1 VASDLSVIE
10 NELWRAADQLR
21 ANAGILPSQYARP
34 VMGLLF
40 LRYADQKFSDIERD
54 VKPRAGSRVKLGPD
68 AYKSKGGI
76 YLTED
81 ARFARLLSLP
91 EDGNLG
97 KALTTAMRE
106 IEKYNPELADV
117 LPKDYQSIP
126 DDVLVELLRI
136 LNPLDFGGDAFGH
149 VYEYFMGA
157 FAKETM
163 QKGGEFY
170 TPASVVKLIVEI
182 LEPYHG
188 RILDPA
194 CGSGGMFVHSADF
207 VRRHQKSPDK
217 ELSIYG
223 VERTRETWRLAQM
236 NLAVHGLSGKILDAD
251 TYRDPIFEDVL
262 GFDFVMANP
271 PFNVSELDKSKLYDR
286 EGRYPFGVPTVDN
299 ANYVWISLFR
309 SKLNE
314 TGRAGFVMA
323 NSAVDARGSEQTIRQ
338 KLVEEG
344 SVDVIVITSSN
355 LFMTVTLPCTLW
367 FLDRAKANGPRA
379 DLTLF
384 IDARQ
389 IYQQVDR
396 ARREFTDA
404 QIESLANVVRL
415 WRKQPTE
422 NVHGSDAWLR
432 ERFPDLTYRDVEGL
446 CRVAT
451 RAEIEAQ
458 GWSLNPGRYVGQAQ
472 DANDDFDFKTRLGEL
487 REELQA
493 LNLRAAELQELVTR
507 DIDQVLNG

>member
-1 VASDLSVIE
+1 MASDLSVIE

-40 LRYADQKFSDIERD
+40 LKYADQKFSDIEKD
-54 VKPRAGSRVKLGPD
+54 VKPRAGSRVKPGPD
-68 AYKSKGGI
+68 AYKSKGAI
-76 YLTED
+76 YLTEN

-91 EDGNLG
+91 EDENLG

-106 IEKYNPELADV
+106 IEKHNPELADV

-251 TYRDPIFEDVL
+251 TYRDPIFEDVP

-271 PFNVSELDKSKLYDR
+271 PFNVSELDKSKLFDR

-299 ANYVWISLFR
+299 ANYLWISLFY
-309 SKLNE
+309 SKLSE
-314 TGRAGFVMA
+314 SGRAGFVMA
-323 NSAVDARGSEQTIRQ
+323 NSAVDARGGDQSIRR
-338 KLVEEG
+338 KLVETG
-344 SVDVIVITSSN
+344 AVDVILSTSPN
-355 LFMTVTLPCTLW
+355 LFMTVALPCTLW
-367 FLDRAKANGPRA
+367 FLDKAKVLTSRA
-379 DLTLF
+379 DQVLF
-384 IDARQ
+384 IDARS
-389 IYQQVDR
+389 IFRQVDR
-396 ARREFTDA
+396 ARREFSDE
-404 QIESLANVVRL
+404 QIEAIGNIVRMWRGEALETERGSKDWLA
-415 WRKQPTE
+415 
-422 NVHGSDAWLR
+422 A
-432 ERFPDLTYRDVEGL
+432 RFPNLAYRDVPGL
-446 CRVAT
+446 CRAAP
-451 RAEIEAQ
+451 RSEIEAQ
-458 GWSLNPGRYVGQAQ
+458 NWSLNPGRYVGASEG
-472 DANDDFDFKTRLGEL
+472 ADDNTDFQQTLAAL
-487 REELQA
+487 HEELES
-493 LNLRAAELQELVTR
+493 LNTKSTQLQNAIAQNISGL
-507 DIDQVLNG
+507 LS

>member
-1 VASDLSVIE
+1 MASDLSVIE

-40 LRYADQKFSDIERD
+40 LKYADKKFSDIEKD
-54 VKPRAGSRVKLGPD
+54 VKPRAGSRVKPGPD
-68 AYKSKGGI
+68 AYKSKGAI
-76 YLTED
+76 YLTEN

-91 EDGNLG
+91 EDENLG

-106 IEKYNPELADV
+106 IEKHNPELADV

-236 NLAVHGLSGKILDAD
+236 NLAMHGLSGKILDAD
-251 TYRDPIFEDVL
+251 TYRDPIFEDVP

-299 ANYVWISLFR
+299 ANYIWISLFR

-314 TGRAGFVMA
+314 AGRAGFVMA
-323 NSAVDARGSEQTIRQ
+323 NSAADARGSELAIRQ
-338 KLVEEG
+338 KLIEEG
-344 SVDVIVITSSN
+344 SVDVVVVTSPN

-367 FLDRAKANGPRA
+367 FLDRGKARGKRA
-379 DLTLF
+379 DQTLF
-384 IDARQ
+384 IDARH
-389 IYQQVDR
+389 IFRQVDR
-396 ARREFTDA
+396 SRREFTDA
-404 QIESLANVVRL
+404 QIEAIGNIVRM
-415 WRKQPTE
+415 WRGEDVELTRGAE
-422 NVHGSDAWLR
+422 GWLR
-432 ERFPDLTYRDVEGL
+432 DRFPRLEYNDVPGL
-446 CRVAT
+446 CGVAT
-451 RAEIEAQ
+451 RSEIKAQ
-458 GWSLNPGRYVGQAQ
+458 GWSLNPGRYVGVASGQK
-472 DANDDFDFKTRLGEL
+472 DLEDFREKLEAL
-487 REELQA
+487 HEEL
-493 LNLRAAELQELVTR
+493 E
-507 DIDQVLNG
+507 VLNVEADRLQKAISIGVAEIVS

>member
-1 VASDLSVIE
+1 MASDLTVIE

-40 LRYADQKFSDIERD
+40 LKYADKKFSDIEKD
-54 VKPRAGSRVKLGPD
+54 VKPRAGSRVKPGPD
-68 AYKSKGGI
+68 AYKSKGAI
-76 YLTED
+76 YLTEN

-91 EDGNLG
+91 EDENLG

-106 IEKYNPELADV
+106 IEKHNPELADV

-251 TYRDPIFEDVL
+251 TYRDPIFEDVP

-286 EGRYPFGVPTVDN
+286 EGRYPFGVPTIDN
-299 ANYVWISLFR
+299 ANYIWISLFR

-314 TGRAGFVMA
+314 TGRAGFVMP
-323 NSAVDARGSEQTIRQ
+323 NSAADARGSEQTIRQ

-344 SVDVIVITSSN
+344 SIDVIVSTTTN

-367 FLDRAKANGPRA
+367 FLDRGKSKTARA
-379 DLTLF
+379 DQTLF
-384 IDARQ
+384 VDARH
-389 IYQQVDR
+389 IFR
-396 ARREFTDA
+396 PLAGSRREFSEQQVEA
-404 QIESLANVVRL
+404 LGNIVRM
-415 WRKQPTE
+415 WRNE
-422 NVHGSDAWLR
+422 RLEFDRGSEPWLR
-432 ERFPDLTYRDVEGL
+432 QHFPDLSFQDVPGL
-446 CRVAT
+446 CRLAS
-451 RAEIEAQ
+451 RAEIEMQ
-458 GWSLNPGRYVGQAQ
+458 GWSLNPGRYVGVATGD
-472 DANDDFDFKTRLGEL
+472 DADIDFISRLETL
-487 REELQA
+487 HEELEA
-493 LNLRAAELQELVTR
+493 LNQQAGILQSAISQNFAELTA
-507 DIDQVLNG
+507 

>member
-1 VASDLSVIE
+1 MASDLSVIE

-21 ANAGILPSQYARP
+21 ANAGIMPSQYARP

-40 LRYADQKFSDIERD
+40 LRYADQKFSDIEKD
-54 VKPRAGSRVKLGPD
+54 VKPRAGSRVKAGPD
-68 AYKSKGGI
+68 AYKSKGAI
-76 YLTED
+76 YLTEH
-81 ARFARLLSLP
+81 ARFAALLSLP
-91 EDGNLG
+91 EDENLG

-117 LPKDYQSIP
+117 LPKDYQTIP

-251 TYRDPIFEDVL
+251 TYRDPIFEDVP

-299 ANYVWISLFR
+299 ANYLWISLFR
-309 SKLNE
+309 SKLSK

-323 NSAVDARGSEQTIRQ
+323 NSAGDARGSEQAIRQ

-344 SVDVIVITSSN
+344 SVDVIVATSSN

-367 FLDRAKANGPRA
+367 FLDRDKARGRREA
-379 DLTLF
+379 ETLF
-384 IDARQ
+384 IDARH
-389 IYQQVDR
+389 IYRQVDR
-396 ARREFTDA
+396 ARREFTND
-404 QIESLANVVRL
+404 QIEAIANIVRL
-415 WRKQPTE
+415 WRGSQPE
-422 NVHGSDAWLR
+422 LDRGSEPWVRNL
-432 ERFPDLTYRDVEGL
+432 FPELAYQDVPGL
-446 CRVAT
+446 CRTAT
-451 RAEIEAQ
+451 REEIEAQ
-458 GWSLNPGRYVGQAQ
+458 GWSLNPGRYVGVAPGATDDEDYRQKLEALHEELEALNT
-472 DANDDFDFKTRLGEL
+472 DATRLHDAIG
-487 REELQA
+487 R
-493 LNLRAAELQELVTR
+493 NIV
-507 DIDQVLNG
+507 QVLG

>member
-1 VASDLSVIE
+1 MASDLSVIE

-40 LRYADQKFSDIERD
+40 LRYADQKFSDIEKD
-54 VKPRAGSRVKLGPD
+54 VKPRAGSRVKPGPD
-68 AYKSKGGI
+68 AYKSKGAI
-76 YLTED
+76 YLTEN

-91 EDGNLG
+91 EDENLG

-106 IEKYNPELADV
+106 IEKHNPELADV

-126 DDVLVELLRI
+126 NDVLVELLRI

-251 TYRDPIFEDVL
+251 TYRDPIFEDVP

-286 EGRYPFGVPTVDN
+286 EGRYPHGVPSVDN
-299 ANYVWISLFR
+299 ANYVWISLFY

-323 NSAVDARGSEQTIRQ
+323 VSAAEARGSEQLIRK
-338 KLVEEG
+338 KLVESG
-344 SVDVIVITSSN
+344 SVDVIVRTGPN
-355 LFMTVTLPCTLW
+355 LFMTTTLPSSLW
-367 FLDRAKANGPRA
+367 FFDRGKASGKRA
-379 DLTLF
+379 DQTLF
-384 IDARQ
+384 IDARGIYNQ
-389 IYQQVDR
+389 IDR
-396 ARREFTDA
+396 ARREFTDPQVEA
-404 QIESLANVVRL
+404 IGNIVRMWRGEALEFERGSESWMR
-415 WRKQPTE
+415 
-422 NVHGSDAWLR
+422 D
-432 ERFPDLTYRDVEGL
+432 RFPDLSYQDVLGL
-446 CRVAT
+446 CRVVS
-451 RAEIEAQ
+451 RKDIQ
-458 GWSLNPGRYVGQAQ
+458 NHSWSLNPGHYVGVAPGER
-472 DANDDFDFKTRLGEL
+472 DNENLSERLEVL
-487 REELQA
+487 QEELEA
-493 LNLRAAELQELVTR
+493 LNVEAEQLNALVAQNVAELLA
-507 DIDQVLNG
+507 